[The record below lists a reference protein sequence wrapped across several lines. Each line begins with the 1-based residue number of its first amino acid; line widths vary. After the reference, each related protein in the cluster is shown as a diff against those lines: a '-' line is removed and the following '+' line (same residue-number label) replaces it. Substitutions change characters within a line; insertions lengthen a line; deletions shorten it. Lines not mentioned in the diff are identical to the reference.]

1 MSRSVIRIAIADDH
15 DLFREGIVA
24 IFEHDPRIVVVGQA
38 CDGDGALAVATR
50 EDPDIVLL
58 DVEMPGPPVMTTIRR
73 IRRLAPRS
81 KIVVLTMHRDNVLRS
96 ELHRAGVAAFL
107 TKSTPSA
114 RLLLALHRVADAADP
129 VGAPVE
135 DHETDAAAEP
145 RSLIS
150 AREHEVLRLI
160 ARAHSNAEIAKV
172 MCITEGTVKR
182 HTSNLYTKL
191 GAVSRMDAVQR
202 AMRIGILDRN
212 LW

>member
-1 MSRSVIRIAIADDH
+1 MTRSPIRVAIADDH

-24 IFEHDPRIVVVGQA
+24 IFDHDPRLVIVGEA
-38 CDGDGALAVATR
+38 SDGDSALAVATR

-73 IRRLAPRS
+73 LRRLAPRS
-81 KIVVLTMHRDNVLRS
+81 KIVVLTMHRDHVLRA
-96 ELHRAGVAAFL
+96 ELYRAGVAAFL
-107 TKSTPSA
+107 TKATPSA
-114 RLLLALHRVADAADP
+114 RLILALHRVADAVDTI
-129 VGAPVE
+129 GAPQVDE
-135 DHETDAAAEP
+135 PTDASSEA

-150 AREHEVLRLI
+150 GREHEVLRLI

-191 GAVSRMDAVQR
+191 GAASRMDAVQR

-212 LW
+212 VW